1 LVPGRRLRFPRRAL
15 VERRNVVAM
24 SWWCMLMAIVW
35 MWEVDDSSWRRLA
48 RVSKRRRREME
59 YVRKVETR
67 WRRNKGR

>member
-1 LVPGRRLRFPRRAL
+1 
-15 VERRNVVAM
+15 
-24 SWWCMLMAIVW
+24 MAIVW